1 MNLCRLHIR
10 VPTFFSHM
18 LFITLFLFSSS
29 LSKLTSGKKFNVN
42 MQTSTVE
49 PASAASKETSKDVLV
64 FQGIR
69 PKKGDEP
76 INIGIPYTH
85 LNSRLEAAVK
95 IINHEIKKINN
106 NKRSEYKK
114 LLVSLC
120 STINC
125 ENNGICFKIG
135 GKAQCACRQLPE
147 YYTNGKTTT
156 QKLRV
161 YFESRDNCRKSKLIF
176 MKKS

>member
-1 MNLCRLHIR
+1 
-10 VPTFFSHM
+10 
-18 LFITLFLFSSS
+18 
-29 LSKLTSGKKFNVN
+29 
-42 MQTSTVE
+42 MQTSTIE

-64 FQGIR
+64 FKGIR

-76 INIGIPYTH
+76 INIGVPYTH
-85 LNSRLEAAVK
+85 LNSKLEAAVK

-120 STINC
+120 STTNC

-135 GKAQCACRQLPE
+135 KNNDNAQCACRQLPE
-147 YYTNGKTTT
+147 YYTDGETTT

-161 YFESRDNCRKSKLIF
+161 YFESRDNCRKSKLIALDEN
-176 MKKS
+176 KRSAVTASEDHTDYTHLNKIGQLSLIYNQE

>member
-1 MNLCRLHIR
+1 
-10 VPTFFSHM
+10 
-18 LFITLFLFSSS
+18 
-29 LSKLTSGKKFNVN
+29 

-106 NKRSEYKK
+106 NNRSEYKK

-135 GKAQCACRQLPE
+135 KNDAQCACRQLPE
-147 YYTNGKTTT
+147 YYTDGETTT

-161 YFESRDNCRKSKLIF
+161 YFESRDNCRKSKLIALDEN
-176 MKKS
+176 KRSAVAASEDHTDYTHLNKIGQLSLIYNQE